1 MISSDACISSNSG
14 CDSASSELLAILDL
28 PDDNSLIS
36 SASAPASPLPH
47 HLPQTQ
53 QPQQQQLNTDSAAT
67 QAVEIC
73 AVCSDTASG
82 VHYGVPACE
91 GCKGFFRR
99 VVVSGYA
106 GAPCG
111 HSEAPLAISP
121 ATRNACQWCRLKK
134 CCAVN
139 MGRRRSKLGRRSK
152 RCDSAA
158 ATAKSTGRIEA
169 AGIGDQQ
176 LLAYLVQAARL
187 RDHPYQAEL
196 LPPAD
201 KAAAA
206 AAANP
211 PPPPLIPSTLPPS
224 RCCAAAAA
232 LPPLPPPPLPMP
244 PPPPPPP
251 PPQQQK
257 QQRQAS
263 VRLFSRHRRI
273 LQLRQSRAPPK
284 KSRRPGCLLWDPPAV
299 CSLSQQLLLRLA
311 GPLADRLTTE
321 TAGCLPATQLVLST
335 VDEFSAAWEADFNL
349 AAAGNGGF
357 SASAASATAALTD
370 DASLLL
376 RCHWR
381 CRPLPRL
388 SAADHQTI
396 VSQLP
401 EPQWYQEPEILASLA
416 AITPRLLSRVLAFS
430 TCIFGGSSASAA
442 NTCADH
448 SVTVSCAEA
457 LTLAD
462 KRELLTR
469 HSPRVIAM
477 HCCASL
483 VRRSDDCVLD
493 PCGSY
498 RLSRGFLQYS
508 SHPLLRNLFL
518 GLLNNVSAE
527 WDALRITE
535 AELAFMSALCLT
547 SPFLGIQE
555 PQSTF
560 EDADAVVSVHMSII
574 GLFWCH
580 LRSEEMRRSG
590 LTGDRLLMEPERV
603 LNAAVRIVR

>member
-176 LLAYLVQAARL
+176 LLAYL
-187 RDHPYQAEL
+187 
-196 LPPAD
+196 
-201 KAAAA
+201 
-206 AAANP
+206 
-211 PPPPLIPSTLPPS
+211 
-224 RCCAAAAA
+224 
-232 LPPLPPPPLPMP
+232 
-244 PPPPPPP
+244 
-251 PPQQQK
+251 
-257 QQRQAS
+257 
-263 VRLFSRHRRI
+263 
-273 LQLRQSRAPPK
+273 
-284 KSRRPGCLLWDPPAV
+284 SRRPGCLLWDPPAV
-299 CSLSQQLLLRLA
+299 CGLSQQLLLRLA

-574 GLFWCH
+574 GLF
-580 LRSEEMRRSG
+580 
-590 LTGDRLLMEPERV
+590 
-603 LNAAVRIVR
+603 

>member
-1 MISSDACISSNSG
+1 SDACISSNSG

-67 QAVEIC
+67 RAVEIC

-82 VHYGVPACE
+82 FTTVCPP
-91 GCKGFFRR
+91 GFFRR

-176 LLAYLVQAARL
+176 LLAYL
-187 RDHPYQAEL
+187 
-196 LPPAD
+196 
-201 KAAAA
+201 
-206 AAANP
+206 
-211 PPPPLIPSTLPPS
+211 
-224 RCCAAAAA
+224 
-232 LPPLPPPPLPMP
+232 
-244 PPPPPPP
+244 
-251 PPQQQK
+251 
-257 QQRQAS
+257 
-263 VRLFSRHRRI
+263 
-273 LQLRQSRAPPK
+273 
-284 KSRRPGCLLWDPPAV
+284 
-299 CSLSQQLLLRLA
+299 QLLLRLA

-357 SASAASATAALTD
+357 SAAAASATAALTD

-396 VSQLP
+396 V
-401 EPQWYQEPEILASLA
+401 
-416 AITPRLLSRVLAFS
+416 
-430 TCIFGGSSASAA
+430 
-442 NTCADH
+442 
-448 SVTVSCAEA
+448 
-457 LTLAD
+457 
-462 KRELLTR
+462 
-469 HSPRVIAM
+469 
-477 HCCASL
+477 
-483 VRRSDDCVLD
+483 
-493 PCGSY
+493 
-498 RLSRGFLQYS
+498 
-508 SHPLLRNLFL
+508 
-518 GLLNNVSAE
+518 
-527 WDALRITE
+527 
-535 AELAFMSALCLT
+535 
-547 SPFLGIQE
+547 
-555 PQSTF
+555 
-560 EDADAVVSVHMSII
+560 
-574 GLFWCH
+574 
-580 LRSEEMRRSG
+580 
-590 LTGDRLLMEPERV
+590 
-603 LNAAVRIVR
+603 

>member
-1 MISSDACISSNSG
+1 MTSSDACISSNSG

-67 QAVEIC
+67 RAVEIC
-73 AVCSDTASG
+73 AVSAVTPPAGFTTVCPPVRAARASSAAWWSPG
-82 VHYGVPACE
+82 TPGRPA
-91 GCKGFFRR
+91 
-99 VVVSGYA
+99 
-106 GAPCG
+106 
-111 HSEAPLAISP
+111 
-121 ATRNACQWCRLKK
+121 ATRRRTGDLAGHPQRLPVVPPEEVLRGQYGPTPLQ
-134 CCAVN
+134 AW
-139 MGRRRSKLGRRSK
+139 RRSK

-176 LLAYLVQAARL
+176 LLAYLVQARH
-187 RDHPYQAEL
+187 DFETIP
-196 LPPAD
+196 
-201 KAAAA
+201 AAAPGRPSGR
-206 AAANP
+206 P
-211 PPPPLIPSTLPPS
+211 PD
-224 RCCAAAAA
+224 
-232 LPPLPPPPLPMP
+232 
-244 PPPPPPP
+244 
-251 PPQQQK
+251 
-257 QQRQAS
+257 
-263 VRLFSRHRRI
+263 HR
-273 LQLRQSRAPPK
+273 
-284 KSRRPGCLLWDPPAV
+284 D
-299 CSLSQQLLLRLA
+299 
-311 GPLADRLTTE
+311 
-321 TAGCLPATQLVLST
+321 AGCLPATQLVLST

-357 SASAASATAALTD
+357 SAAAASATAALTD

-430 TCIFGGSSASAA
+430 TCIFGGSSA
-442 NTCADH
+442 
-448 SVTVSCAEA
+448 CAEA

-462 KRELLTR
+462 KRRAADSSQSARHRYALLRLASQEIRRLRTR
-469 HSPRVIAM
+469 S
-477 HCCASL
+477 
-483 VRRSDDCVLD
+483 VRLLPAVK
-493 PCGSY
+493 G
-498 RLSRGFLQYS
+498 LSAVFEP
-508 SHPLLRNLFL
+508 PLLRNLFL

-547 SPFLGIQE
+547 SP
-555 PQSTF
+555 
-560 EDADAVVSVHMSII
+560 
-574 GLFWCH
+574 
-580 LRSEEMRRSG
+580 
-590 LTGDRLLMEPERV
+590 
-603 LNAAVRIVR
+603 